1 MAGSYYIP
9 LPSPE
14 VPQNALLNFAPVN
27 NALDTY
33 REQKNTDF
41 RNSLAQNESDRQ
53 DQELGLRKQQFAQ
66 SSHLAQIKR
75 GGDMAMA
82 IQNMADNDPAK
93 AVAWQRYLK
102 EFGDGNHSP
111 EEMDFR
117 TGPKIAAA
125 AAGQYIDQLDQQT
138 KRLRMQGMQQ
148 DLANAPLERR
158 YKEAQIKALE
168 QKDVL
173 NEAIAGMLRGQP
185 GDGAVPQSPIRPQ
198 SFDGTAPQTG
208 MIPVADNMQS
218 GALPQAPVMVDTPMG
233 RMTADRAK
241 QLGFAMSLAGK
252 GDAGKMLF
260 DAANGPELQKKTAS
274 DIEEKT
280 MNAATQLGRLSDI
293 EKRFDPKFLDIGNR
307 MKMLGASW
315 TAKAGGKLSPEI
327 QSDLGRYAAF
337 RSAAVNNLN
346 TVLKEV
352 SGAAVTPQEYERI
365 QSDQP
370 VAGTGIFDGDDPV
383 SFKAKMQ
390 RTTTALKSAIARLN
404 FMRNQGLRLNREN
417 LDQFMALEDVPA
429 AIDRRGAE
437 IEQKLRQANP
447 NADPMSIEQNVHRQL
462 KQEFGI

>member
-1 MAGSYYIP
+1 
-9 LPSPE
+9 
-14 VPQNALLNFAPVN
+14 
-27 NALDTY
+27 
-33 REQKNTDF
+33 
-41 RNSLAQNESDRQ
+41 
-53 DQELGLRKQQFAQ
+53 
-66 SSHLAQIKR
+66 
-75 GGDMAMA
+75 
-82 IQNMADNDPAK
+82 
-93 AVAWQRYLK
+93 
-102 EFGDGNHSP
+102 
-111 EEMDFR
+111 
-117 TGPKIAAA
+117 
-125 AAGQYIDQLDQQT
+125 
-138 KRLRMQGMQQ
+138 
-148 DLANAPLERR
+148 
-158 YKEAQIKALE
+158 
-168 QKDVL
+168 
-173 NEAIAGMLRGQP
+173 
-185 GDGAVPQSPIRPQ
+185 
-198 SFDGTAPQTG
+198 
-208 MIPVADNMQS
+208 
-218 GALPQAPVMVDTPMG
+218 
-233 RMTADRAK
+233 
-241 QLGFAMSLAGK
+241 
-252 GDAGKMLF
+252 MLF